1 MLLQF
6 IQNSRMMF
14 VCERTYPRPIIN
26 ILYYWMTNPRYY
38 YVHLSLLFIPLAN
51 TYGYLIPFRSI
62 VSLIHSHCPILFLL
76 VMPSSM
82 IVSFYLSLS
91 RITHHV
97 LFHIAPDHDRL
108 DLLIRPGCEQ
118 PLPFFLES
126 RNIRFD
132 STLPRRSKIVSVLT
146 TPPPP
151 PPPPPFSHYKPN
163 GV

>member
-1 MLLQF
+1 
-6 IQNSRMMF
+6 
-14 VCERTYPRPIIN
+14 
-26 ILYYWMTNPRYY
+26 MTNPRYY
-38 YVHLSLLFIPLAN
+38 YIHLSLLFIPLAN

-108 DLLIRPGCEQ
+108 DLLIRRLRSSSF
-118 PLPFFLES
+118 LPRKPKHSFRLDPSTSLENCVGVNYTPS
-126 RNIRFD
+126 
-132 STLPRRSKIVSVLT
+132 STLFSSS
-146 TPPPP
+146 TPAPALLAL
-151 PPPPPFSHYKPN
+151 
-163 GV
+163 

>member
-1 MLLQF
+1 
-6 IQNSRMMF
+6 
-14 VCERTYPRPIIN
+14 
-26 ILYYWMTNPRYY
+26 MTNPRYY
-38 YVHLSLLFIPLAN
+38 YVHLSLLFILLAN

-151 PPPPPFSHYKPN
+151 PPPPPFSHYKPS

>member
-6 IQNSRMMF
+6 IQNSRMIF
-14 VCERTYPRPIIN
+14 VCECPIIN

-132 STLPRRSKIVSVLT
+132 SILPRRSKIVSVLT

-151 PPPPPFSHYKPN
+151 PPPPPFSHYKPS

>member
-6 IQNSRMMF
+6 IQNSRMIF
-14 VCERTYPRPIIN
+14 VCECPIIN

-38 YVHLSLLFIPLAN
+38 YIHLSLLFIPLAN

-62 VSLIHSHCPILFLL
+62 VSFIHSHCPILFLL

-97 LFHIAPDHDRL
+97 LFHIAPDRL
-108 DLLIRPGCEQ
+108 DLLIRRLRSSSF
-118 PLPFFLES
+118 LPRKPKHSFRLDPSTSLENCVGVNYTPS
-126 RNIRFD
+126 
-132 STLPRRSKIVSVLT
+132 STLFSSS
-146 TPPPP
+146 TPAPALLAL
-151 PPPPPFSHYKPN
+151 
-163 GV
+163 

>member
-1 MLLQF
+1 
-6 IQNSRMMF
+6 
-14 VCERTYPRPIIN
+14 
-26 ILYYWMTNPRYY
+26 MTNPRYY

-118 PLPFFLES
+118 QHLPFFLES

>member
-6 IQNSRMMF
+6 IQNSRMIF
-14 VCERTYPRPIIN
+14 VCECPIIN

-38 YVHLSLLFIPLAN
+38 YIHLSLLFIPLAN

-151 PPPPPFSHYKPN
+151 PPPPPFSHYKPS